1 MSETSQNFTYKD
13 RPLVRCGDEMYY
25 GSMEEKFIIYM
36 KITSYLTLGDISIP
50 SRIEI
55 QLQYTDP
62 DIKGS
67 NKIVRSSDKDSLSKA
82 FELADAWL
90 SRSN

>member
-1 MSETSQNFTYKD
+1 MSETEQKFTYKG
-13 RPLVRCGDEMYY
+13 RPLVRCGDEIYY

-36 KITSYLTLGDISIP
+36 KILSYLTLGDIKVP

-55 QLQYTDP
+55 QQQYTDP
-62 DIKGS
+62 DIKGA
-67 NKIVRSSDKDSLSKA
+67 NKIVKSSEKDSLSKA

-90 SRSN
+90 SRNK

>member
-1 MSETSQNFTYKD
+1 MSETAQKFTYKD

-25 GSMEEKFIIYM
+25 GSMEDKFIIYM
-36 KITSYLTLGDISIP
+36 KITSYLTLGDIKVP

-62 DIKGS
+62 DIKGN
-67 NKIVRSSDKDSLSKA
+67 NKIVRSGDRDSISKA
-82 FELADAWL
+82 FVLADAWL